1 MPTAFDPEGSGGG
14 APPKV
19 SLWDR
24 VLYRVP
30 RSNGNGRS
38 KPRLV
43 DRLNAAVLKPADPD
57 ASPKSRGAYELSGEE
72 LETEAK
78 QINDKERAIGL
89 LAGPVA
95 TVITFFIVHLKV
107 ASDPPAHF
115 ANGAIDRLHVNPSTY
130 EPLFWTLII
139 LSFGI
144 TAMAMWRKRLPLGV
158 VTAMYG
164 LSIFNSGYLG
174 FGVPFVMVG
183 AWYLVRAYRLHRN
196 LKESGAAAGGLSQ
209 TGPLTSSNKRYT
221 PPSSAR
227 YTPPSSARKR
237 LPSVKP
243 RPERSPD

>member
-1 MPTAFDPEGSGGG
+1 MPAAVDPEGSGGDT
-14 APPKV
+14 PPKA
-19 SLWDR
+19 SAWNR
-24 VLYRVP
+24 VRMP
-30 RSNGNGRS
+30 RSNNSDQS
-38 KPRLV
+38 KPRLM
-43 DRLNAAVLKPADPD
+43 DRLNAAVLKPEDPD
-57 ASPKSRGAYELSGEE
+57 KPSPSRGAYELSGEE
-72 LETEAK
+72 LEVEAK

-107 ASDPPAHF
+107 ASDPPARL

-144 TAMAMWRKRLPLGV
+144 TAMAMWRKRLPLGI
-158 VTAMYG
+158 VTSMYG
-164 LSIFNSGYLG
+164 LSIFNSGYFG

-196 LKESGAAAGGLSQ
+196 LKESTVRGSAGKSG
-209 TGPLTSSNKRYT
+209 LTSPNKRYT

-227 YTPPSSARKR
+227 
-237 LPSVKP
+237 
-243 RPERSPD
+243 

>member
-1 MPTAFDPEGSGGG
+1 MPAAVDPEGSGSDT
-14 APPKV
+14 PPKV
-19 SLWDR
+19 SAWNRLR
-24 VLYRVP
+24 MP
-30 RSNGNGRS
+30 RSTNSGQP

-43 DRLNAAVLKPADPD
+43 DRLNAAVLRPEDPD
-57 ASPKSRGAYELSGEE
+57 KASRSRGAYELSGEE
-72 LETEAK
+72 LEVEAK
-78 QINDKERAIGL
+78 QLNDKERAIGL

-95 TVITFFIVHLKV
+95 TIITFFIVHLKV
-107 ASDPPAHF
+107 ASDPPARF

-196 LKESGAAAGGLSQ
+196 LKESTLGGPAEKS
-209 TGPLTSSNKRYT
+209 GLTSPNKRFTPPPSDRYT
-221 PPSSAR
+221 PPSS
-227 YTPPSSARKR
+227 SRKR
-237 LPSVKP
+237 LPPKLP
-243 RPERSPD
+243 NGRTAD